1 MPTPRKPSTTARRT
15 SRGTAQPAS
24 STRQT
29 SRRSAKP
36 SASAGTA
43 KPSRTAPAAKP
54 ARRGPATGGRGGGGT
69 SRPAR
74 RTAPTRS
81 RAKGGT
87 TRRTTAQTTTSTL
100 PARQRPLPTIPTGQR
115 LFVLEVPWDLRQQA
129 TWAGAQ
135 WQPAP
140 VEGWAWVGRKL
151 PAKLAPFDS
160 LPYSLE
166 RWKEDQLNGQPRPLP
181 SAAGDLIL
189 RPHQRDAVDLI
200 TAAFRAGRL
209 GVVLAD
215 DTGLGKTASAWAAV
229 RAITAGGV
237 GGVVLIGCPLS
248 VIPHWRATLLRMGTA
263 DLRVVV
269 VNYDRLKRL
278 LEPPPEAQRAVR
290 RRTKNQHTAE
300 KGTPRIHP
308 DVVIPDEA
316 HALRHLDSQRSK
328 VMARLTANTRF
339 RLYLSATI
347 GQDPL
352 ELAYLAPLLAQVT
365 GEPVPTDKEGFVV
378 WCQRQQVQIRKADF
392 GRLVWDENDR
402 DVEWMRRL
410 LFDPVSDGVPAGL
423 RRLPTDI
430 AGWPEVQHQPMPVAL
445 DVQARLQYATAWA
458 EFRRQFGLATRRQQ
472 MAKTTKAAAKARE
485 DARVAKLRFRQ
496 KCSLLRGPGTA
507 QLVADQ
513 LDAGRQVFVSLEF
526 LDSVEALQAELAAR
540 KIRCA
545 VITGKVTGAA
555 REAERL
561 AFQRGKVKVVLSTVT
576 EGISLHAGEDY
587 QGRTLSTA
595 PRVTAIHDVRYSVLK
610 LTQIAGRCHRDGQ
623 AAPVL
628 WLFGEGTAE
637 EDVVM
642 VGVPRMRRMK
652 RMHGDDVAHLDRDME
667 SVLEK
672 AARR

>member
-1 MPTPRKPSTTARRT
+1 M
-15 SRGTAQPAS
+15 
-24 STRQT
+24 
-29 SRRSAKP
+29 
-36 SASAGTA
+36 
-43 KPSRTAPAAKP
+43 
-54 ARRGPATGGRGGGGT
+54 
-69 SRPAR
+69 
-74 RTAPTRS
+74 
-81 RAKGGT
+81 
-87 TRRTTAQTTTSTL
+87 
-100 PARQRPLPTIPTGQR
+100 
-115 LFVLEVPWDLRQQA
+115 FVLEVPWELRQQA
-129 TWAGAQ
+129 TWAGAR
-135 WQPAP
+135 WEDAP
-140 VEGWAWVGRKL
+140 VEGWVWVGRKL
-151 PAKLAPFDS
+151 PARLAPFDS

-181 SAAGDLIL
+181 PAAGGLVL
-189 RPHQRDAVDLI
+189 RPHQRDAVDQI
-200 TAAFRAGRL
+200 TAAFHAGRL
-209 GVVLAD
+209 GFVLAD

-229 RAITAGGV
+229 CAFTAGGV
-237 GGVVLIGCPLS
+237 GRVVLIGCPLS
-248 VIPHWRATLLRMGTA
+248 VIPHWRLTLLRMGTA
-263 DLRVVV
+263 NLQVLV
-269 VNYDRLKRL
+269 VNYDRFKRL
-278 LEPPPEAQRAVR
+278 LEPPPEAQRAVK
-290 RRTKNQHTAE
+290 RRTKNKHTAE

-308 DVVIPDEA
+308 DVVVPDEA
-316 HALRHLDSQRSK
+316 HALRHVDSQRFK
-328 VMARLTANTRF
+328 AMARLTATTRF

-352 ELAYLAPLLAQVT
+352 ELVYLAPLLAQVT
-365 GEPVPTDKEGFVV
+365 GEPVPTDKDGFVA
-378 WCQRQQVQIRKADF
+378 WCQRQQVRIRKVDF
-392 GRLVWDENDR
+392 GRLVWEQNDR

-445 DVQARLQYATAWA
+445 DVQARLQYQTAWA
-458 EFRRQFGLATRRQQ
+458 EFRRQFGLAVRQRQ
-472 MAKTTKAAAKARE
+472 KAATAEAVAKAE
-485 DARVAKLRFRQ
+485 KNARVAKLRFRQ
-496 KCSLLRGPGTA
+496 KCSLLRVPGTA

-526 LDSVEALQAELAAR
+526 LDSVEALRAELAKR

-545 VITGKVTGAA
+545 VITGKVTGVA

-587 QGRTLSTA
+587 QGQVLSTA
-595 PRVTAIHDVRYSVLK
+595 PRVTAIHDVRYSALK
-610 LTQIAGRCHRDGQ
+610 LTQLAGRCHRDGQ

-642 VGVPRMRRMK
+642 VGVRRIRRMK

-667 SVLEK
+667 TVLEK